1 MLDINEMR
9 IRIQAMLRRV
19 PPYISTANVQA
30 VREFKKWHAKALKES
45 ASSKPSVLEDLLTQ
59 TIQKYSL

>member
-1 MLDINEMR
+1 
-9 IRIQAMLRRV
+9 MLRRA
-19 PPYISTANVQA
+19 PPYISTANIQA